1 MLKKKLIKWITAP
14 IATIQSF
21 MRSILRRLQSMIYEF
36 EWDGLISIIFIQLI
50 LIISKLMN
58 YVFWSWWIILIP
70 LWLLFVYLPIGIIL
84 TRK

>member
-1 MLKKKLIKWITAP
+1 
-14 IATIQSF
+14 
-21 MRSILRRLQSMIYEF
+21 MIYEY